1 MSSPGRAE
9 STALLEELVSIRSLS
24 GAESDASEFL
34 AQWLGEHGLERCRV
48 DEVGNAVGEL
58 GEPEAAKTVVL
69 LGHIDTVPGDVPV
82 ERRSSKEGE
91 VLYGRGSVDAKGP
104 LAAFCAASA
113 RLGSDWAREREVR
126 VLVVGAVEEEAA
138 TSRGARHLRDL
149 LLAQGGAPDA
159 CVIGEPS
166 GWNRVTLGYKGRL
179 LIDLEAERPMTHTA
193 GPDPGITTV
202 AIEMWNAVREFCESF
217 NQGLDRAFD
226 QLLPSLRSID
236 TSGDGLRERVRATCG
251 IRLPLSF
258 EPADLVRSLETGLAR
273 RIGTDPPSPS
283 VLNLGSST
291 LSRRMEGPGGTV
303 ALTYRGFEPAW
314 RGERRSTLVTGF
326 RGAIRHIGGNDRRPG
341 IVVKTGTS
349 DMNVVGPSWR
359 CPILAYGAGDS
370 SLDHTPEEH
379 VVLEEWWK
387 AVLVVEEALRR
398 WAGVP
403 DAGGSR

>member
-1 MSSPGRAE
+1 MSSPDRVQ

-34 AQWLGEHGLERCRV
+34 VQWLGDHGLERCSV

-58 GEPEAAKTVVL
+58 GERAATRTVVL
-69 LGHIDTVPGDVPV
+69 LGHIDTVAGEVQV
-82 ERRSSKEGE
+82 ERRSSSEGE

-104 LAAFCAASA
+104 LAAFCAAAA
-113 RLGSDWAREREVR
+113 RLGSDWAREHGVR

-138 TSRGARHLRDL
+138 TSRGARHIRDL
-149 LLAQGGAPDA
+149 LLAEGGAPDA

-166 GWNRVTLGYKGRL
+166 GWSRVTLGYKGRL

-193 GPDPGITTV
+193 GPDPGITTL
-202 AIEMWNAVREFCESF
+202 ATEMWNGVREFCEGF

-236 TSGDGLRERVRATCG
+236 TSGDGLRECVRAICG
-251 IRLPLSF
+251 IRLPLHFKPS
-258 EPADLVRSLETGLAR
+258 ELLRSLETRLAT
-273 RIGTDPPSPS
+273 RIGADPPPQSELRSGTP
-283 VLNLGSST
+283 V
-291 LSRRMEGPGGTV
+291 RPQRMEGAGGILT
-303 ALTYRGFEPAW
+303 LTYRGFEEAW
-314 RGERRSTLVTGF
+314 RSEPGSKLVTGF
-326 RGAIRHIGGNDRRPG
+326 RGAIRHVGGNDLRPS

-349 DMNVVGPSWR
+349 DMNVVAPAWR

-370 SLDHTPEEH
+370 SLDHTPQEH

-398 WAGVP
+398 WAYTP
-403 DAGGSR
+403 